1 MKNVLILLIFSSIVS
16 CHTPT
21 KDPIEYGSNP
31 LAGKYVDVN
40 DIKVYYEI
48 YGEGEPLLLLHGN
61 SGSIENFIC
70 QIPELSEHFKV
81 IAVDSR
87 AQGRSTDSDKDIT
100 YTLMASD
107 MSELIDK
114 LNLGKVNVVGWSDG
128 GIIGLELAFS
138 HPGKVLKVITFGAN
152 YTHDNFI
159 APPDSVIMEPTDPLI
174 VKTSEVLQ
182 RFRDGLERLS
192 SNPER
197 LPTIKKKLSE
207 LMQKY
212 PNFTTDQLKTIDIP
226 FLIVVGDHDLIRIDH
241 TIALYSNLPKAQ
253 LLIVPRASHL
263 VPAEY
268 PELINSEIIRFLETP
283 YRDINRYYFSN

>member
-1 MKNVLILLIFSSIVS
+1 MKNVLILLLISNLVSSQ
-16 CHTPT
+16 TPT
-21 KDPIEYGSNP
+21 QDPVEFGSNP

-61 SGSIENFIC
+61 SGSIENFIY

-100 YTLMASD
+100 YTMMASD

-128 GIIGLELAFS
+128 GIIGLELAYA
-138 HPGKVLKVITFGAN
+138 HPEKVLKVITFGAN
-152 YTHDNFI
+152 YTYENFI
-159 APPDSVIMEPTDPLI
+159 APPDNVIMEPNDPLI
-174 VKTSEVLQ
+174 VKISEGMQ
-182 RFRDGLERLS
+182 RHSDALERLS
-192 SNPER
+192 PNPER
-197 LPTIKKKLSE
+197 IPTIEKKLSE
-207 LMQKY
+207 LTQNY
-212 PNFTTDQLKTIDIP
+212 PTFTTNQLTTIDIP
-226 FLIVVGDHDLIRIDH
+226 FLIVVGDHDLIRIEH
-241 TIALYSNLPKAQ
+241 TISLFTNLRKAQ

-263 VPAEY
+263 VPVEY
-268 PELINSEIIRFLETP
+268 PELINSEVIRFLKTP